1 MIVLRDITEH
11 SELKAVEE
19 LQTQIWGCSDRE
31 IFPSLA
37 LIPIIEIGGV
47 LIGAFDENDLVGFV
61 LGFPGIE
68 DGRLILHSDMLGV
81 MPQYRS
87 HRLGYRLKLAQREKA
102 LQKGIDKITWTFD
115 PLQSLNAHLNF
126 SRLGV
131 ISDRYKVNYYGQ
143 TSSFLHRTGTDRLW
157 VSWLL
162 NSERVKQKLE
172 GATNSPD
179 VGGAATVLA
188 VSETGEPVLNQ
199 DTAKDRLILEIPGDV
214 NELMRKESDIAIRW
228 REASRQAFTRILN
241 AGYTVVD
248 FYRSERNGRAIGRYL
263 GSILSS
269 SEACEAGG
277 SLKPRA

>member
-19 LQTQIWGCSDRE
+19 LQKQIWGCSDRE
-31 IFPSLA
+31 ILPSLA

-81 MPQYRS
+81 KPHYRS

-115 PLQSLNAHLNF
+115 PLQALNAHLNF
-126 SRLGV
+126 NRLGV
-131 ISDRYKVNYYGQ
+131 ISDCYKVNYYGQ

-162 NSERVKQKLE
+162 NSERVRTKLE
-172 GATNSPD
+172 GGALANGPKDIEGAT
-179 VGGAATVLA
+179 TVLA
-188 VSETGEPVLNQ
+188 VGVKGEPVLKN
-199 DTAKDRLILEIPGDV
+199 ILGEGSVAIEIPGNM
-214 NELMRKESDIAIRW
+214 NELITADSELAISW
-228 REASRQAFTRILN
+228 REESRQAFTSALGG
-241 AGYTVVD
+241 GYTVVE
-248 FYRSERNGRAIGRYL
+248 FYRFERNGRSIGSY
-263 GSILSS
+263 
-269 SEACEAGG
+269 
-277 SLKPRA
+277 SLVRKGVMGNAFAA

>member
-11 SELKAVEE
+11 SELKAVED
-19 LQTQIWGCSDRE
+19 LQKQIWGCSDRE

-81 MPQYRS
+81 RPEYRS

-102 LQKGIDKITWTFD
+102 LEKGFDKITWTFD

-131 ISDRYKVNYYGQ
+131 ISNRYKVNYYGQ

-162 NSERVKQKLE
+162 NSERVRNRLQGVETDSPKAVE
-172 GATNSPD
+172 DAT
-179 VGGAATVLA
+179 TVLA
-188 VSETGEPVLNQ
+188 VNDTCEPLLKQ
-199 DTAKDRLILEIPGDV
+199 DIDRERVILEIP
-214 NELMRKESDIAIRW
+214 SDINDLISKDSELAIRW
-228 REASRQAFTRILN
+228 REASREAFTNVLN
-241 AGYTVVD
+241 AGYTVVE
-248 FYRSERNGRAIGRYL
+248 FYRCQRNDQPIGLYL
-263 GSILSS
+263 ASYHSTHFV
-269 SEACEAGG
+269 
-277 SLKPRA
+277 

>member
-19 LQTQIWGCSDRE
+19 LQKQIWGCSDRE
-31 IFPSLA
+31 ILPSLA

-47 LIGAFDENDLVGFV
+47 LIGAFDETDLVGFV

-81 MPQYRS
+81 KPEYRS

-102 LQKGIDKITWTFD
+102 LEKGIDKITWTFD

-131 ISDRYKVNYYGQ
+131 ISNRYKVNYYGQ

-162 NSERVKQKLE
+162 NSERVRKRVEGGIATDSPQALE
-172 GATNSPD
+172 GVAS
-179 VGGAATVLA
+179 VLA
-188 VSETGEPVLNQ
+188 VTDSGEPLLNKH
-199 DTAKDRLILEIPGDV
+199 TGNDRVVLEIPGNM
-214 NELMRKESDIAIRW
+214 NELISKDSDLAVRW
-228 REASRQAFTRILN
+228 REASREAFTRILN

-248 FYRSERNGRAIGRYL
+248 FYRFQRNDRPIGSYVASAPARQAPAQSLGR
-263 GSILSS
+263 
-269 SEACEAGG
+269 
-277 SLKPRA
+277 KP